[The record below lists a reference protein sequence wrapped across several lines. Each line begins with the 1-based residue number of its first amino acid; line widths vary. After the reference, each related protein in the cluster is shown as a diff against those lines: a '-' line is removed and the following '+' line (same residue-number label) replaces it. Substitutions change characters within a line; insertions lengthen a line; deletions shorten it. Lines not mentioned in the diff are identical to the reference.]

1 MAIRSAVVP
10 INKTQVDLIMKGLYK
25 QIGHDTRHLGGDLA
39 DLWRKLAQAVLTQK
53 RFIIEVENI
62 D

>member
-10 INKTQVDLIMKGLYK
+10 INKTQVDLIMKGLYE
-25 QIGHDTRHLGGDLA
+25 QIGHHGRPSGALG
-39 DLWRKLAQAVLTQK
+39 DLWRKLAEAVRTQK
-53 RFIIEVENI
+53 RFIIECENI

>member
-10 INKTQVDLIMKGLYK
+10 INKTQVDYIMKGLYE
-25 QIGHDTRHLGGDLA
+25 QIGHHGVPSGALG
-39 DLWRKLAQAVLTQK
+39 DLWRKLAEAVRTQK
-53 RFIIEVENI
+53 RFIIECENI